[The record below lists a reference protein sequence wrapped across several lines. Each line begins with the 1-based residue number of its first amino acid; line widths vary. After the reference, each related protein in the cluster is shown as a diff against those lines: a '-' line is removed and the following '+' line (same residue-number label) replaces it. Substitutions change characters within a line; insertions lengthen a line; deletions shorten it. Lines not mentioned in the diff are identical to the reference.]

1 MPTAI
6 LESSTMHPTSSDLI
20 LRASGINVYYG
31 ESHILRDVDLQ
42 IPKGEMVC
50 LIGRNGVG
58 KTTLLRSIA
67 GLQPIDDGKIVA
79 NLDDFVFAGDS
90 NGVKSALTV
99 LENLRFWNTIFGGK
113 NLHEALSKFH
123 LKKFENRFA
132 GKLSAGQ
139 KRRLSLAR
147 LLLTD
152 KPIWLLD
159 EPTVSLDKK
168 SMEEFSKILKN
179 HLEVGGAA
187 VIATHIDIGL
197 TSLSL
202 NLEDYKSK
210 PGDINAS
217 AEAFL

>member
-1 MPTAI
+1 MI
-6 LESSTMHPTSSDLI
+6 LFLLEKLVYVLHMLLSVENLAVS
-20 LRASGINVYYG
+20 RGGI
-31 ESHILRDVDLQ
+31 
-42 IPKGEMVC
+42 C
-50 LIGRNGVG
+50 LFEGLNFTVSAGQFISLTGANGVG

-67 GLQPIDDGKIVA
+67 GLQPIDDGKIMVD
-79 NLDDFVFAGDS
+79 LDDFVFAGDS
-90 NGVKSALTV
+90 NGVKTALTV

-113 NLHEALSKFH
+113 KLQEALVKFH

-147 LLLTD
+147 LLMTD

-168 SMEEFSKILKN
+168 SMEEFSEILKN
-179 HLEVGGAA
+179 HLEMGGAA

-217 AEAFL
+217 VEAFL